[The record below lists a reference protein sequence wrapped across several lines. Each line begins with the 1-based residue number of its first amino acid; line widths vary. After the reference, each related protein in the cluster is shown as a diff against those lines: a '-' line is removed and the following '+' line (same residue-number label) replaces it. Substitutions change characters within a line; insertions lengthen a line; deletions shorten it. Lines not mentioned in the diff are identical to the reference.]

1 MTGQVCDRK
10 RWVTDEGYRRD
21 RKFHNTDCKTMQRE
35 PCFLCSLFHSKFIRQ
50 RSLSSSSTSLLF
62 YLEGISIWT
71 DSLSNMPEKNR
82 RNDVHC
88 IVLCPLAVGLAV
100 GFPSL
105 IPTPTLVFTTTSRA
119 RTQDHYP
126 SQRFIDTRY
135 FCLQLFCC
143 PFTLSKISVHLA
155 V

>member
-119 RTQDHYP
+119 RTLKITVLLRG
-126 SQRFIDTRY
+126 SS
-135 FCLQLFCC
+135 
-143 PFTLSKISVHLA
+143 TLVISVCNFFVALLLCRRSLCT
-155 V
+155 